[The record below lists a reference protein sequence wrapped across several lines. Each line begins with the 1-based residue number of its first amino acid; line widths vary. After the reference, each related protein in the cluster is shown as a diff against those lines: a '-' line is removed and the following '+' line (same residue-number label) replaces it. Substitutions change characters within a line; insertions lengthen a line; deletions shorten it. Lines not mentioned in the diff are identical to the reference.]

1 MSEDNKMYEQI
12 ATACFQ
18 VEGLGMDVTIEGV
31 EFTWNPDSY
40 PIREEQAANTCASV
54 LWASETACIGKE
66 MTLKWVTCGPKKET
80 TQ

>member
-1 MSEDNKMYEQI
+1 MYEQI
-12 ATACFQ
+12 AAACFE

-31 EFTWNPDSY
+31 EFTWNPHESLS
-40 PIREEQAANTCASV
+40 REVQGAKECASV
-54 LWASETACIGKE
+54 LWANETVCIGKE